1 MGTNEVKHIIENV
14 LGNSTN
20 QSDYIKQMLAE
31 LQNSDCDLITKQ
43 LKSIEL
49 WAHLKRTP
57 VIPDDLNSDDDLF
70 LCQLLADICEEYED
84 VEALSV
90 AFVVMSHRYLLGDP
104 LEKAFVCS
112 LAMSILYKNM
122 KSVFAL
128 LNYFLNNTEDS
139 PFYRRVLEDDENLN
153 SLYREMIR
161 AIGPHLLWMKS
172 NYPDYNPYGLEGD
185 IESMIGQI
193 DQESEGKK
201 PAMPKFIAVCRFY
214 YEQFYLEN

>member
-1 MGTNEVKHIIENV
+1 
-14 LGNSTN
+14 
-20 QSDYIKQMLAE
+20 
-31 LQNSDCDLITKQ
+31 
-43 LKSIEL
+43 
-49 WAHLKRTP
+49 
-57 VIPDDLNSDDDLF
+57 
-70 LCQLLADICEEYED
+70 
-84 VEALSV
+84 
-90 AFVVMSHRYLLGDP
+90 
-104 LEKAFVCS
+104 
-112 LAMSILYKNM
+112 M

-139 PFYRRVLEDDENLN
+139 PFYRRALEDDENLN

-201 PAMPKFIAVCRFY
+201 PAMPKFLAVCHFY